1 MKLLISAYMLLF
13 SSVSFGQTKTLITE
27 LQIGDSLVVYQCHV
41 DTATVSMQ
49 TASGQTLSGSESL
62 SSVTEKF
69 VIKKTNAGYLASY
82 YTSDYSTLPNRR
94 FSGLKIREKEY
105 WHFKYVGQK
114 TLATQEMLGLLT
126 LERSGREA
134 IEYDYIISK
143 HTRNQIIIKK
153 RNDFEQLVIDSN
165 QKLFLILGFN

>member
-1 MKLLISAYMLLF
+1 MKLLNMACLLLF
-13 SSVSFGQTKTLITE
+13 SSVFFGQTKTLITQ
-27 LQIGDSLVVYQCHV
+27 LQLGDSLVVYQCHV
-41 DTATVSMQ
+41 EAATVSMQ
-49 TASGQTLSGSESL
+49 TASGQTLSGTESL

-94 FSGLKIREKEY
+94 FSGLKIREKDY
-105 WHFKYVGQK
+105 WHFKYVKQK
-114 TLATQEMLGLLT
+114 LLQTTEMVGLLT

-143 HTRNQIIIKK
+143 HTRNQIITKK
-153 RNDFEQLVIDSN
+153 HKDFEQLVIDSN